1 MLNSVQKDVLLIHED
16 HLTEST
22 ELTFMMIAAA
32 LIKRTIRWMSF
43 MLIELRSG

>member
-1 MLNSVQKDVLLIHED
+1 MNPLQKDVLLIHED
-16 HLTEST
+16 HVTEST

-43 MLIELRSG
+43 ILIELRNG